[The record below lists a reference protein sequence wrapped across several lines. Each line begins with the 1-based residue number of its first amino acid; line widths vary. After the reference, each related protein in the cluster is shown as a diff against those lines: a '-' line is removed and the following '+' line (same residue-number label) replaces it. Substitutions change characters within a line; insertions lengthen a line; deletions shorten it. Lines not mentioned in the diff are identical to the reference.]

1 MKVKLNATEVIT
13 YALVIEI
20 EVEGEKCEARVSYD
34 IGNGYE
40 VDFYTLQG
48 EPMSWPQWA
57 LDKQEASNHSLG
69 YELESAVGGWFQW
82 VKEEASK

>member
-1 MKVKLNATEVIT
+1 MKLNLKNTEVIT
-13 YALVIEI
+13 YSLTIEA
-20 EVEGEKCEARVSYD
+20 EVEGEKCEARVFYD

-57 LDKQEASNHSLG
+57 LDKQEESHNSLG

-82 VKEEASK
+82 VKEEASA